1 MEDLIALVDAVV
13 RFFKGLLDDRDF
25 LHLKRK
31 KK

>member
-1 MEDLIALVDAVV
+1 MEDLIAFVDVVV

-25 LHLKRK
+25 LYLKRK